1 MVVGATMA
9 SSGDMES
16 IQAGAVYG
24 IEEATRMYTLWKW
37 KGYES
42 VCTLTRLAFDC
53 LRCGNSR
60 KDIQA

>member
-1 MVVGATMA
+1 MA
-9 SSGDMES
+9 SNADMES
-16 IQAGAVYG
+16 IKAGAVYG
-24 IEEATRMYTLWKW
+24 IEATRMYTLWKW

-53 LRCGNSR
+53 LRYGNSR